1 MLVYIKL
8 SREKSELYN
17 LYETFSRKKW
27 LGATPVQSTFK
38 QAPLYWACNP
48 LLSIVHSDKI

>member
-27 LGATPVQSTFK
+27 LVATPVQPTFK

-48 LLSIVHSDKI
+48 LLSIVHPEKI